1 MSPVVGSRPWT
12 PEEDELLRSFALSGT
27 SAAAIAT
34 LMKRSEQAVRNR
46 AVRLNIVLAKS
57 RLFRGVGQ
65 KAKGK

>member
-12 PEEDELLRSFALSGT
+12 SDEDEFLRAFALSGT

-57 RLFRGVGQ
+57 RLFRRTGL
-65 KAKGK
+65 KAKK